1 MDISFIKLNK
11 IMKNDALKNL
21 LSLANSDGA
30 IKSTETT
37 KNNIYKGCY
46 FEGVTDEKEE
56 KKIRRTLRNVAIN
69 YLSLLASAKDKKEF
83 DVNYKKFSK
92 FFVETYV
99 SEKVDFS
106 VFDTLRKDSA
116 KKVLETAKSNFA
128 KYNK

>member
-1 MDISFIKLNK
+1 MN
-11 IMKNDALKNL
+11 NALKAL
-21 LSLANSDGA
+21 LENAKKEGA

-37 KNNIYKGCY
+37 KNNIYKDIY

-56 KKIRRTLRNVAIN
+56 KKIRRILRNTAIN
-69 YLSLLASAKDKKEF
+69 YLQLLAGAKDKKEF
-83 DVNYKKFSK
+83 TANYTKFAK
-92 FFVETYV
+92 FFADTYT

-116 KKVLETAKSNFA
+116 KKTLQGAISNFE